1 VRFNLQAQKDH
12 MLHTI
17 FSDVAVSHLFNT
29 LDCPLDANVI
39 WWCFRGCAGEK
50 RETEMCRSFR
60 CDKDIY
66 LSFLVHF
73 HYFFFCFVFNCSDPC
88 IPVT

>member
-60 CDKDIY
+60 CDKDY
-66 LSFLVHF
+66 LSIFLGSF
-73 HYFFFCFVFNCSDPC
+73 SLLFLLFCF
-88 IPVT
+88 